1 MDISKVLNNEYV
13 VGVLMIFTGIYVA
26 QYRPTLPTWVAKLF
40 KNDIFRVVYLS
51 LLLMIPLEKA
61 PHVSIMVAL
70 VFVLTL
76 NYLNKQEM
84 QENFQL
90 LEAFQSN
97 TKRDNLITDSDDSN
111 DSLEHFDFTDNSMF

>member
-1 MDISKVLNNEYV
+1 MDISKVLNNEYL
-13 VGVLMIFTGIYVA
+13 VGVLMIFTGIYVG
-26 QYRPTLPTWVAKLF
+26 QYRPTLPEWVAKLF
-40 KNDIFRVVYLS
+40 KNDIFKIVYLS

-61 PHVSIMVAL
+61 PHVSIMIAL
-70 VFVLTL
+70 IFVLTL

-90 LEAFQSN
+90 LEAFQNN
-97 TKRDNLITDSDDSN
+97 TKRDNLITDSDSSN